1 MSSLSH
7 AGRVLVTGAA
17 RRIGRQIALDLAEAG
32 WNVAVHYHSS
42 GDAADELCREIA
54 AHGGKAIALAGDLS
68 RPGTAEQV
76 IAEASRGLGG
86 LTCLINNAS
95 RFDLDEVGGISEE
108 SWSGHL
114 DTNLKAPVF
123 LSQAF
128 AAQLPAGEAGN
139 IINIIDQR
147 VWKLNPRFFS
157 YTVSKAALWTVTRT
171 LAQALAP
178 RIRVNAIGP
187 GPALPAPRMDPED
200 FDKAV
205 ATDHPRARHQ
215 PRGDFLSGALHP
227 VGAGHDRADDRARR
241 RPASGVADARCRRC
255 ARIAARQARIQRG
268 TRP

>member
-1 MSSLSH
+1 MSSPRH

-17 RRIGRQIALDLAEAG
+17 RRIGRQIALDLAGAG
-32 WNVAVHYHSS
+32 WHVGVHYHTSS
-42 GDAADELCREIA
+42 DAANELCREIVA
-54 AHGGKAIALAGDLS
+54 QGGKAIAISGDLS
-68 RPGTAEQV
+68 RPGIPERV
-76 IAEASRGLGG
+76 IAEASRGLDG

-95 RFDLDEVGGISEE
+95 RFELDEVGGITEE

-128 AAQLPAGEAGN
+128 AARLPAGEAGN

-187 GPALPAPRMDPED
+187 GPALPTPRMDRED
-200 FDKAV
+200 FE
-205 ATDHPRARHQ
+205 
-215 PRGDFLSGALHP
+215 
-227 VGAGHDRADDRARR
+227 
-241 RPASGVADARCRRC
+241 
-255 ARIAARQARIQRG
+255 RQSQLTILKRG
-268 TRP
+268 TTPQEISATVRYILSAPAMTGQMIVLDGGQHLVWQTPDVVDVRE